1 MKAQR
6 YAGRSDLEMNM
17 DEFGLGGNNAKSQK
31 RRGSFE
37 GLAEVV
43 GMLRSLHF
51 VLLESASGLKV
62 TSDCLLRC
70 TLLCLCGARAD
81 GNRQTHSGPGKGWP
95 GPQGEERVAEG
106 EDSIHGKPEAPT
118 RQQYQAQILA
128 E

>member
-6 YAGRSDLEMNM
+6 YAGLSVLEMNM

-43 GMLRSLHF
+43 GVLRSLHF
-51 VLLESASGLKV
+51 ILLESASGLKV

-70 TLLCLCGARAD
+70 TLSVCVEREQMETGRPTVAQGGGGWDL
-81 GNRQTHSGPGKGWP
+81 KGRR
-95 GPQGEERVAEG
+95 G
-106 EDSIHGKPEAPT
+106 
-118 RQQYQAQILA
+118 
-128 E
+128 